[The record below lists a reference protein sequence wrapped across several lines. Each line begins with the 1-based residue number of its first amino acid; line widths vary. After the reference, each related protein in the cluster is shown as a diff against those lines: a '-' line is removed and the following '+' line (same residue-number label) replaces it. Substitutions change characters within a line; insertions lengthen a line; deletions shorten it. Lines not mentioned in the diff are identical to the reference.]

1 MYPCNCVEER
11 YCHKPAI
18 VPVPLE
24 DFLKKIKHIYRY
36 DLDPRTG
43 KVKTV
48 IISNYSQHYKHDY
61 VYDDPDTGAV
71 KYIDGKD
78 FGVFSSGRVYLLDDD
93 KEKALKI
100 IKESLEIRAINTYSS
115 YLKAQ
120 KIRDLFA
127 VNYHEGR

>member
-1 MYPCNCVEER
+1 MYSLVVPNIKEKA
-11 YCHKPAI
+11 KP
-18 VPVPLE
+18 
-24 DFLKKIKHIYRY
+24 IYRY
-36 DLDPRTG
+36 DLDTRTG
-43 KVKTV
+43 TVKAV
-48 IISNYSQHYKHDY
+48 IISDYSVHPIHDY

-120 KIRDLFA
+120 KLRDLFTI
-127 VNYHEGR
+127 HHQEGR